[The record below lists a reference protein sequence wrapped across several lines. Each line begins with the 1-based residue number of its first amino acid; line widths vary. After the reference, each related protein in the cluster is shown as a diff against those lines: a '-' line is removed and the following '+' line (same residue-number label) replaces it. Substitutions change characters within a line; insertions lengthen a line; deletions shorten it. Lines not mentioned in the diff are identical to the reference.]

1 VADTS
6 DANLDLVF
14 QLRRIAA
21 RFDQIG
27 GAYATANSIHPT
39 DLRALSLLIDAGR
52 QGLHATPGWL
62 SEKLPM
68 NSAGVTSLLKRLERN
83 GYVKRLPDSDDKR
96 RVRIL
101 VDIRAEGLGHGF
113 TDPLV
118 EKLATAVD
126 GFSERDLK
134 TVHRFLDAVQES
146 LENEPAAPET
156 SEPLTA
162 RR

>member
-1 VADTS
+1 MADKNET
-6 DANLDLVF
+6 NLDLIF
-14 QLRRIAA
+14 QLRRIAS

-27 GAYATANSIHPT
+27 GAYAAANSLHPT
-39 DLRALSLLIDAGR
+39 DLRALTLLIDAGR
-52 QGLHATPGWL
+52 QGQHVTPGWL

-83 GYVKRLPDSDDKR
+83 GYIKRLRDADDKR

-118 EKLATAVD
+118 DQVAAAVD
-126 GFSERDLK
+126 GFSDRDLK
-134 TVHRFLDAVQES
+134 VVQRFLNAVEES
-146 LENEPAAPET
+146 VQPKRAAADEG
-156 SEPLTA
+156 
-162 RR
+162 

>member
-1 VADTS
+1 MADKTET
-6 DANLDLVF
+6 NLDLVF
-14 QLRRIAA
+14 QIRRIAG

-27 GAYATANSIHPT
+27 GAYATANSLHPT
-39 DLRALSLLIDAGR
+39 DLRALTLLIDAGR

-83 GYVKRLPDSDDKR
+83 GYIKRLRDADDKR
-96 RVRIL
+96 RVRIV

-118 EKLATAVD
+118 EKVAAALS
-126 GFSERDLK
+126 GFSDRDLK
-134 TVHRFLDAVQES
+134 VVQRFLNTVEESVQAKR
-146 LENEPAAPET
+146 PTPGAT
-156 SEPLTA
+156 SES
-162 RR
+162 

>member
-1 VADTS
+1 MTDKTDS
-6 DANLDLVF
+6 HLDLVF
-14 QLRRIAA
+14 QLRRIAS
-21 RFDQIG
+21 RFDQLG
-27 GAYATANSIHPT
+27 GAYATSNSIHPT
-39 DLRALSLLIDAGR
+39 DLRALTLLIDAGR

-62 SEKLPM
+62 SQKLPM

-83 GYVKRLPDSDDKR
+83 GYIKRLPDADDKR

-118 EKLATAVD
+118 DKVAAAVD

-134 TVHRFLDAVQES
+134 VVQRFLNAVEES
-146 LENEPAAPET
+146 VQPKRPTTA
-156 SEPLTA
+156 SEG
-162 RR
+162 